1 MKLITKLRTLNYNS
15 IASAFAK
22 GVNESKLSKE
32 ELRSISI
39 LSLGVRVVILSAI
52 LAVAAWRL
60 VDNSGSESGF
70 ILLALV
76 FGASAIQAVGLRSF
90 GGTSLYSVIQIISD
104 LVLAVAVFG
113 YSQSL
118 IAVFLLILVI
128 AEAAGAWRL
137 RGGLLTATVCSI
149 SYSLIQ
155 SGVFS
160 FFDNIPGVKTS
171 EILFVHF
178 TFLVAAVFS
187 SFLAA
192 HLRSLTDVSLGHIE
206 TIEQLQE
213 KQNQLLSELT
223 KVRELEEKLSYH
235 EQVSQLLLNNEA
247 LDHPGFNV
255 TIIGEGTMMR
265 TLLNLV
271 RKVAPSEASVLVTGE
286 SGTGKELIAKAIHEL
301 SPRAKK
307 NFVAINCGAIP
318 ENLIESELFGHKK
331 GSFTGA
337 ISDNPGL
344 FRKASGGTIFLD
356 EIGELPAQMQTKL
369 LRALQDRTVR
379 SVGDVNDSA
388 IDVRVIAATNR
399 ELKREISKGT
409 FREDLFYRLNVVNL
423 IVPPLRERKEDLP
436 LLIRHFLG
444 KYCDADRVIPQISP
458 EALQALRDYPFPGNI
473 RELENLIERAL
484 VLGGQAILPEHL
496 PEEVRKKSFNP
507 NTSVNITETQ
517 LIELPLDLDSILGD
531 FEKKMIL
538 QALDRTGGA
547 KKQAAG
553 LLGMNFRSF
562 RYRLKKF
569 NLEDD
574 GSVEN

>member
-1 MKLITKLRTLNYNS
+1 MSVTKLKDRISLYITRA
-15 IASAFAK
+15 IAR
-22 GVNESKLSKE
+22 GVNESNLSKE

-39 LSLGVRVVILSAI
+39 FSLGARVVVLSAI

-60 VDNSGSESGF
+60 IDNSGSESGF

-90 GGTSLYSVIQIISD
+90 GGTKAYSIIQIVSD
-104 LVLAVAVFG
+104 LILAVAVFG
-113 YSQSL
+113 YSQSQ
-118 IAVFLLILVI
+118 ISVFLFILVI
-128 AEAAGAWRL
+128 TEAAGAWRL
-137 RGGLLTATVCSI
+137 RGGLLTATACSI

-155 SGVFS
+155 SGVISYFH
-160 FFDNIPGVKTS
+160 NIPGVNTS

-178 TFLVAAVFS
+178 TFVVAAVFS

-192 HLRSLTDVSLGHIE
+192 HLRSLTDASQEHVE

-213 KQNQLLSELT
+213 KQVQLLSELT

-235 EQVSQLLLNNEA
+235 EQVSQLLVNKEELA
-247 LDHPGFNV
+247 RPGFNV
-255 TIIGEGTMMR
+255 TIIGEGSMMR

-344 FRKASGGTIFLD
+344 FRKANGGTIFLD

-379 SVGDVNDSA
+379 SVGDVNDSN

-399 ELKREISKGT
+399 ELKKEIAKGT

-423 IVPPLRERKEDLP
+423 VVPPMRERKEDLP

-444 KYCDADRVIPQISP
+444 KYCDADRIVPQISP
-458 EALQALRDYPFPGNI
+458 EALQLLRDYPFPGNI

-507 NTSVNITETQ
+507 NLSVNITETQ
-517 LIELPLDLDSILGD
+517 IIELPLDLDSILGD

-562 RYRLKKF
+562 RYRLKKY
-569 NLEDD
+569 NLEDE
-574 GSVEN
+574 G